1 MKIIG
6 TLILSACPI
15 SIGLLKCQNLKQNQ
29 NKIEKIIELI
39 NWIIT
44 EIRYKKTEIN
54 LLFHNLSF
62 EENFNNLE
70 FLQNFKNISKLKPFP
85 QTWEESIKKWDC
97 SIPLK
102 DKMLLQS
109 LSNILG
115 ATDSKGQILA
125 LKHTKLKFEQSLKNA
140 QNLYIT
146 KGKLAKSLGVLL
158 SIAIIII
165 FI

>member
-1 MKIIG
+1 MIG
-6 TLILSACPI
+6 TLLLSACPI
-15 SIGLLKCQNLKQNQ
+15 SIGFLKCQNLKQNQ

-62 EENFNNLE
+62 EENFKNLE
-70 FLQNFKNISKLKPFP
+70 FLQNFKNIARSKPFP
-85 QTWEESIKKWDC
+85 KAWEESIKTWNC
-97 SIPLK
+97 TIPLK
-102 DKMLLQS
+102 DKMLLKS

-125 LKHTKLKFEQSLKNA
+125 LKHIKMRFKESLKTA
-140 QNLYIT
+140 QNLYTT